1 MQIRNLGNKGNPE
14 VAELFDEKDINMF
27 GVHKTMIET
36 I

>member
-1 MQIRNLGNKGNPE
+1 LAKKGNPE